1 MEFIHASSR
10 YRALSAV
17 ISILAFMI
25 TICIVSCSDSPSG
38 PVQPDFTIVSIVFTG
53 DSTGTEGIRSSSRS
67 YEVECRYEQDNG
79 QPFCQVTVAWNPPD
93 GQAVLSYSLH
103 RSTESGFSSGSRVVG
118 TTTDTLLADSD
129 SLQWASTYFYIVSA
143 LISDSTLLWSDEG
156 SISTP
161 ESPLP
166 TPSQISAISLPMGR
180 CILNWSQCPDSDFS
194 NYTLVRRGDL
204 LVSEVDTLG
213 IFDDVQDTMFVDSI
227 LPMYIPRNYHITTTN
242 ALGLTSGSNMLQ
254 YYDGFGLPW
263 RMDLLWQ
270 GPFGF
275 GNYVVIEETMA
286 ASSEG
291 EYIFFVE
298 LLETQYPYD
307 YAYYLRRINTNNK
320 STERLRISRDAP
332 SFAYVPGRNALLISR
347 MVDDGTRFLE
357 LRDAES
363 FRLIAYRQV
372 GFECDGMLVPP
383 NSGFALVHPVN
394 SSSSILL
401 NLSTVGFADT
411 LDYAFSKGRAVEGF
425 GTYIWGVGG
434 LRRLDPIT
442 FEITASR
449 SIDVHG
455 NILASSSG
463 ALCFI
468 NSSTFY
474 QCDHITLAT
483 LYSANLP
490 YPESAALLEVQDTVF
505 AYLYTFS
512 ETVTVFNTVSL
523 ENTGDVM
530 YDEGLEYVDIFDM
543 VALPQRDEIWC
554 TSRFYDLGYDGA
566 FSISR

>member
-1 MEFIHASSR
+1 MDFIHPSCS
-10 YRALSAV
+10 YRALPTV
-17 ISILAFMI
+17 ISIIAFMI
-25 TICIVSCSDSPSG
+25 TISILSCTDSPSG

-53 DSTGTEGIRSSSRS
+53 DLTGTEDIRSSIRS
-67 YEVECRYEQDNG
+67 YEPECRHEQDNG
-79 QPFCQVTVAWNPPD
+79 QPFCQVTVTWNPPD
-93 GQAVLSYSLH
+93 GQTVLSYTLH
-103 RSTESGFSSGSRVVG
+103 RSAESGFSSGSRVVG

-129 SLQWASTYFYIVSA
+129 SLQWGSTYFYTVSA
-143 LISDSTLLWSDEG
+143 LNSDSTLLWSDEG
-156 SISTP
+156 SITTP
-161 ESPLP
+161 DSPLP
-166 TPSQISAISLPMGR
+166 APSQISAISLPMGR

-194 NYTLVRRGDL
+194 NYMLVRRENL
-204 LVSEVDTLG
+204 LVNEGDTLG
-213 IFDDVQDTMFVDSI
+213 IFDSVQDTMFVDSI
-227 LPMYIPRNYHITTTN
+227 LPVYVPRYYHVTTTN
-242 ALGLTSGSNMLQ
+242 ALGLTSESNILK

-263 RMDLLWQ
+263 RMDLFWQ

-275 GNYVVIEETMA
+275 GTYTVIEETMA

-298 LLETQYPYD
+298 LIETEYPYD
-307 YAYYLRRINTNNK
+307 YAYYLRRINTN
-320 STERLRISRDAP
+320 SLSSQSMRISRDAP
-332 SFAYVPGRNALLISR
+332 SFAYLPGKDALLISR

-357 LRDAES
+357 LRDAGS
-363 FRLIAYRQV
+363 FSLLAYRQV

-383 NSGFALVHPVN
+383 NSGFALVHPVG

-401 NLSTVGFADT
+401 DLSTIGFADT
-411 LDYAFSKGRAVEGF
+411 LDYAFSKGQVLEGS

-442 FEITASR
+442 LEIAASR
-449 SIDVHG
+449 SIDVHC

-474 QCDHITLAT
+474 QCDPITLAT

-490 YPESAALLEVQDTVF
+490 YPESAALLEEQDTVF

-530 YDEGLEYVDIFDM
+530 YDEGMEYVDIFDM

-554 TSRFYDLGYDGA
+554 TSRFYDLGIDGA